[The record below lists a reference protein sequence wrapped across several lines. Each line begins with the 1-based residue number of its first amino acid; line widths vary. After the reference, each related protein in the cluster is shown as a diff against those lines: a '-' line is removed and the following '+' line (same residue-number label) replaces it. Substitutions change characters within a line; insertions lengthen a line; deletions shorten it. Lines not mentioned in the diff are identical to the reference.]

1 MHTAI
6 VSEQVSEQMRG
17 LGARGNLGVN
27 KFQEHATVERVKEQR
42 ARDFH
47 ERQLHMRSRYQPT
60 SSLLYAQRIYVH

>member
-42 ARDFH
+42 AC
-47 ERQLHMRSRYQPT
+47 SRGASSETLSEYQGT
-60 SSLLYAQRIYVH
+60 HSTCCDRGVHGT

>member
-6 VSEQVSEQMRG
+6 VEADALEQMRG

-47 ERQLHMRSRYQPT
+47 ERQLHIRSVET
-60 SSLLYAQRIYVH
+60 TAEV

>member
-6 VSEQVSEQMRG
+6 VEADALEQMRG
-17 LGARGNLGVN
+17 LGVRGNLGVN

-47 ERQLHMRSRYQPT
+47 ERQLHMRSVET
-60 SSLLYAQRIYVH
+60 TAEV

>member
-27 KFQEHATVERVKEQR
+27 RFQEHATVERVKEQR

-47 ERQLHMRSRYQPT
+47 ERQLHMRSNET
-60 SSLLYAQRIYVH
+60 TAEV